1 MILFMLVLTQEL
13 EYHHSLYVPAES
25 SFYCAPHQSTTSN
38 TMFETNQSHLL
49 WDGVGAASYRC
60 KKSGNGS
67 VYIGYHHTLI
77 IVILV
82 SAAKVI
88 KHSPVVAFPVSDYR
102 DWRGA
107 VPRPLHNRNTVIP
120 LPSLL
125 PGLRIVRYLEE
136 EIDSHFFY
144 PKSLNKGIVII

>member
-1 MILFMLVLTQEL
+1 MR
-13 EYHHSLYVPAES
+13 
-25 SFYCAPHQSTTSN
+25 
-38 TMFETNQSHLL
+38 
-49 WDGVGAASYRC
+49 GVASYRC

-107 VPRPLHNRNTVIP
+107 VPRPLHNRNTVIA

-125 PGLRIVRYLEE
+125 PGFLPGLGIARCLEE

-144 PKSLNKGIVII
+144 PKSLNKGIVIEVCELGKVK